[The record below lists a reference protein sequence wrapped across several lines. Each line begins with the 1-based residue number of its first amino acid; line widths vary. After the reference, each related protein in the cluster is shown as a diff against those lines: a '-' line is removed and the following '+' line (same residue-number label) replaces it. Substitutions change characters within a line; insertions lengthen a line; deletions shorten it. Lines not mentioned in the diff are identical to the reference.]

1 MPAPPLLGLPGVE
14 MEWGFFP
21 FMTQVSLVRMEG
33 EEPPSPGPPLDP
45 NPQPGWGGGVPEPGP
60 ELIRTRHGSKASRV
74 SLHTASQ
81 QRAVLSRQV
90 P

>member
-1 MPAPPLLGLPGVE
+1 MGVLSLYDPGVPCE
-14 MEWGFFP
+14 DGRGRASFTRATARP
-21 FMTQVSLVRMEG
+21 KSTAGVGV
-33 EEPPSPGPPLDP
+33 
-45 NPQPGWGGGVPEPGP
+45 GGGVPEPGP